1 METVNIVGGLIFAL
15 VVIFGAA
22 TNWKLSI
29 KTILIIV
36 IIEGGLRRWA
46 FPGAKDL
53 IYFFK
58 DFILIGS
65 YLGFASRPRPIADQ
79 YPFIKELTGLIAIL
93 CCFQAFNP
101 SLGSPIV
108 GLLGIRSYLLYI
120 PLVWILPH
128 LFDSE
133 SDLRN
138 FLRNYLLLIFP
149 VCILGIVQFFSP
161 LDSPLNVYVANEEI
175 LDVATVGEFVRIT
188 GTFSYIAGLT
198 TYLSICFSLLIVFIT
213 QERTL
218 KWQAIYS
225 LELTLVTI
233 NSFMSGARGA
243 ILYEILFITSYIIC
257 LCFAKPKAA
266 LNFIR
271 SLFVPI
277 AVSTLIA
284 VIYFQPAIEA
294 FSTRAETAGDSVE
307 GRIFDGF
314 TQVLSYSENSI
325 EGYGAGATQVGAN
338 SLRRVLNLPYGA
350 QLPPSEGETGRV
362 VIEIGLLGFFLWY
375 GLRILLLI
383 SLGSVFLK
391 LKNPFY
397 KELALAVFLFQ
408 LINVIGQLITNP
420 TMLVYFWFFSGFIYL
435 LPALEAQEIE
445 QIRFDEA
452 QNSDLRS
459 ANLLLDDSKSGD
471 RDVY

>member
-1 METVNIVGGLIFAL
+1 MEIVGIVGGLIFAL
-15 VVIFGAA
+15 VVIFGASQ
-22 TNWKLSI
+22 NWKLSI
-29 KTILIIV
+29 KAILVIV

-101 SLGSPIV
+101 NLGSPIV

-120 PLVWILPH
+120 PLVWVLPH
-128 LFDSE
+128 LFDSGA
-133 SDLRN
+133 DLRN
-138 FLRNYLLLIFP
+138 FLRKYLLWIFP

-161 LDSPLNVYVANEEI
+161 IDSPLNVYVANEEI
-175 LDVATVGEFVRIT
+175 LDVALVGEYVRIT
-188 GTFSYIAGLT
+188 GTFSYIVGLT
-198 TYLSICFSLLIVFIT
+198 TYLSICSSLLIVLIT
-213 QERTL
+213 QERIF
-218 KWQAIYS
+218 KWQVIYS
-225 LELTLVTI
+225 LELALIAV
-233 NSFMSGARGA
+233 NSFMCGSRGLA
-243 ILYEILFITSYIIC
+243 LYEILFVIGYIVC

-266 LNFIR
+266 LNFIT

-277 AVSTLIA
+277 ALASLIA
-284 VIYFQPAIEA
+284 VIYFQPAIGA
-294 FSTRAETAGDSVE
+294 FYERADNSGDSVE
-307 GRIFDGF
+307 QRIFEGF
-314 TQVLSYSENSI
+314 TQVFSYSENSI
-325 EGYGAGATQVGAN
+325 EGYGTGATQVGAI
-338 SLRRVLNLPYGA
+338 SLRRVLNLPPGA

-375 GLRILLLI
+375 GLRIVLLI

-397 KELALAVFLFQ
+397 KELALAIFLFQ
-408 LINVIGQLITNP
+408 LINIIGQLITNP
-420 TMLVYFWFFSGFIYL
+420 TMLFYFWFFSGFIYL
-435 LPALEAQEIE
+435 LPALEYKEKE
-445 QIRFDEA
+445 QIRFEED
-452 QNSDLRS
+452 QNNNLRPV
-459 ANLLLDDSKSGD
+459 LLDDSKSGD

>member
-1 METVNIVGGLIFAL
+1 MEIVGVLIFAL

-22 TNWKLSI
+22 TNWKLAI
-29 KTILIIV
+29 KTILVIV

-53 IYFFK
+53 IYFLK

-128 LFDSE
+128 LFDSGE
-133 SDLRN
+133 DLRN
-138 FLRNYLLLIFP
+138 FLRKYLLWIFP

-161 LDSPLNVYVANEEI
+161 LDSPLNVYVPNEEV
-175 LDVATVGEFVRIT
+175 LDVATVGEFARIT

-213 QERTL
+213 QERIF

-225 LELTLVTI
+225 LELALVVI
-233 NSFMSGARGA
+233 NSFMSGSRS
-243 ILYEILFITSYIIC
+243 IIVYEILFIISFIVC
-257 LCFAKPKAA
+257 LCFARPKAA

-271 SLFVPI
+271 SLFIPI

-284 VIYFQPAIEA
+284 VIYFQPAIAA

-307 GRIFDGF
+307 ERIFGGF
-314 TQVLSYSENSI
+314 TQVFSYSENSI
-325 EGYGAGATQVGAN
+325 EGYGTGATQGGAN
-338 SLRRVLNLPYGA
+338 SLRKLLNLPSGA
-350 QLPPSEGETGRV
+350 QVPPNEGETGRV

-375 GLRILLLI
+375 GLRIVLLI

-397 KELALAVFLFQ
+397 KELALAIFLFQ
-408 LINVIGQLITNP
+408 LINITGQLITNP

-435 LPALEAQEIE
+435 LPVLEDKERE
-445 QIRFDEA
+445 QIRFEEA
-452 QNSDLRS
+452 QNNDLRS
-459 ANLLLDDSKSGD
+459 ANLLSDAPKSSD
-471 RDVY
+471 RDI